1 MDAVQQQQANRIAQ
15 LKEKIALAARQLNKL
30 REDNER
36 DAFKIQH
43 MDKHCELLHEDL
55 RHLAESRGTFEG
67 IFLDTQILRNI
78 GKPMNYDMLT
88 STEFNRKLAELRVVA
103 SRLLVCTAF
112 NEDGA
117 HKQMAMDELHFSER
131 LADGLEARRLLTE
144 EIRSTRKTIEQNQL
158 ATLEQKIISVDAR
171 ICLQKL
177 ENEKKKHNDNTRNRH
192 ICGAE
197 GNRLN
202 RLNKKQKQKKRKR
215 KNSGVIATEERIVPE
230 EAKEVKTVSSQERQG
245 NANGQ
250 ADCEVHMQAQ
260 VRKIKIL
267 YQI

>member
-43 MDKHCELLHEDL
+43 MDKQCELLHEDL

-78 GKPMNYDMLT
+78 GKPMQ
-88 STEFNRKLAELRVVA
+88 V
-103 SRLLVCTAF
+103 
-112 NEDGA
+112 
-117 HKQMAMDELHFSER
+117 
-131 LADGLEARRLLTE
+131 
-144 EIRSTRKTIEQNQL
+144 

-177 ENEKKKHNDNTRNRH
+177 ENERKKHNDNTHNRH
-192 ICGAE
+192 SCGAE
-197 GNRLN
+197 GNKLN
-202 RLNKKQKQKKRKR
+202 EKQKQKKGKGKVDVFMSVWVLRPPC
-215 KNSGVIATEERIVPE
+215 GVNVADLGI
-230 EAKEVKTVSSQERQG
+230 TVT
-245 NANGQ
+245 A
-250 ADCEVHMQAQ
+250 AAM
-260 VRKIKIL
+260 
-267 YQI
+267 